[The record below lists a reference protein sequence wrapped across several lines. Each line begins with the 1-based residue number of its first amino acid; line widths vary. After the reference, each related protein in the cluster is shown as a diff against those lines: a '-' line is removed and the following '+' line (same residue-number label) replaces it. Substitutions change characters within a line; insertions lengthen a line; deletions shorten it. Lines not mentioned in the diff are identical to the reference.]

1 MARLVAHLGDPP
13 RHESLFTFPTCPNS
27 YALLKSIVV
36 AECGLHP
43 SGASGGERPD
53 EFGPKKSKRVEQTYI
68 RCCKMSYLPCSASCR
83 VH

>member
-36 AECGLHP
+36 AECVVYIPQEPVEGRGQMNL
-43 SGASGGERPD
+43 D
-53 EFGPKKSKRVEQTYI
+53 LKRVKELNRHI
-68 RCCKMSYLPCSASCR
+68 SGVVK
-83 VH
+83 